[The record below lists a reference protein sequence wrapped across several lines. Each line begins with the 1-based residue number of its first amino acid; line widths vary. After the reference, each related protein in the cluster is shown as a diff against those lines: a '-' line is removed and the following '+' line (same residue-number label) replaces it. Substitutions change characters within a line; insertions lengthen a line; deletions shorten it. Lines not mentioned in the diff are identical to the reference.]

1 MTSLLLEPV
10 DASDP
15 FLKRG
20 LLAASLPIDDLE
32 EDGRSFFALRDSIGD
47 VVGYSGLEACGY
59 DVLLRSMVIQPERR
73 GEGIG
78 RTLAELTIAKAAP
91 GADVY
96 LATTSA
102 APFFKT
108 IGFDEVGRSYLPTAV
123 LSTRQLSSLC
133 PASATIMKL
142 KRPPI

>member
-1 MTSLLLEPV
+1 MTDFTLSLIPP
-10 DASDP
+10 SDP
-15 FLKRG
+15 QLRNALVF
-20 LLAASLPIDDLE
+20 ASLPTHDLE
-32 EDGRSFFALRDSIGD
+32 DDGRSFFALRDSVGA
-47 VVGYSGLEACGY
+47 VVGYSGLEACGD

-123 LSTRQLSSLC
+123 LFTRQLSSLC